1 MDKIRQPTP
10 KSPKKKH
17 VHYLTHESLIRRM
30 DAYALKR
37 GVTKVAV
44 FEAAMTEYLNRKIF
58 AGTPVC
64 VSDLFTGI

>member
-44 FEAAMTEYLNRKIF
+44 FEAAMTEYLNRVD
-58 AGTPVC
+58 P
-64 VSDLFTGI
+64 L